1 MENKIVSGEDTIFTS
16 IFYFA
21 NLTIDNFQRLKLQ

>member
-16 IFYFA
+16 IILFA
-21 NLTIDNFQRLKLQ
+21 NLTIDNFQRLNFL